1 MVMSLRDN
9 LKPYT
14 IEALQKLDGSGELS
28 EIRKE
33 TIKLLRREGK
43 VGYISRT
50 GPNLYQQ
57 RWTLELLKEEGVVE
71 NGDGFWKLK
80 ESTSVFDIA
89 V

>member
-1 MVMSLRDN
+1 MSLRDN

-14 IEALQKLDGSGELS
+14 IEALQKLDGSGPLS